1 MKTVLRFLATG
12 DLQVHAWRQ
21 FSYTRSNGQN
31 SRLYFCLKV
40 FDIILREAKARGINK
55 VLIDG
60 DVIEENSFIDVEV
73 YDAVYRKIEKLHDE
87 GLDTVINLGN
97 HDVLRESGGRVLHS
111 LRAFR
116 KVATI
121 VEEPKLV
128 WGFLSVVPWMA
139 NPEDIK
145 KAILGLEAS
154 RKMGLALHCGV
165 QGARTG
171 PTSYLVRNP
180 IKLRDIRATDFGFVL
195 LSDYHTSQ
203 KLSPNVFYLGS
214 PIQHSFG
221 EIHRPAI
228 WDIRVLDVAP
238 WYIAKRIYTDL
249 PRFKSVHVRRLSDF
263 KDKLDSFSGNYVR
276 AILSADSKVL
286 EEDLER
292 LASGRFQ
299 LQVDREDEGKDVVSN
314 GDVHTMDPEEAI
326 FRYTEFHS
334 SVGKR
339 SRLVQLGKKLYHGEN

>member
-1 MKTVLRFLATG
+1 MKTVLRFIATG

-21 FSYTRSNGQN
+21 FSYTRKNGMN

-40 FDIILREAKARGINK
+40 LDILGKEAEARGIDK
-55 VLIDG
+55 ILING
-60 DVIEENSFIDVEV
+60 DVFEENTYIEVEV
-73 YDAVYRKIEKLHDE
+73 YDEVYLRLEKLHDA
-87 GLDTVINLGN
+87 GMDTVINLGN
-97 HDVLRESGGRVLHS
+97 HDVLRESGRRVLHT
-111 LRAFR
+111 LRSFR

-121 VEEPKLV
+121 VEEPKSV
-128 WGFLSVVPWMA
+128 WGVLSVVPWMA
-139 NPEDIK
+139 DAQSIK
-145 KAILGLEAS
+145 KAIRGLAAS
-154 RKMGLALHCGV
+154 KEMGLALHCGV

-195 LSDYHTSQ
+195 LSDYHTRQ
-203 KLSPNVFYLGS
+203 KLARNVYYLGS

-249 PRFKSVHVRRLSDF
+249 PRFKSVYIRRLSDF
-263 KDKLDSFSGNYVR
+263 KDKLDSFSGNYIR

-299 LQVDREDEGKDVVSN
+299 LQVDREDEGRDVVSN